1 MPSGRTHDRI
11 TLLSLGPTALIAW
24 ALTHEPTLSALVV
37 GATLFGGVMF
47 GPDLDTASRQ
57 YRRWGPFRFIWW
69 PYRVAFAHRS
79 RWSHG
84 LLFGAIIRVFY
95 FTGMVV
101 LLAFTA
107 LYLHSVL
114 FAGKASNLSD
124 LLHAWQ
130 LLADHVD
137 ARLDRRAIWAAF
149 IGLWW
154 GAALHTLLDVLC
166 SIGRRLLD
174 LF

>member
-1 MPSGRTHDRI
+1 MPSGKTHDRI
-11 TLLSLGPTALIAW
+11 TILSLGPTALITW
-24 ALTHEPTLSALVV
+24 MLTHEPLLSVLVV
-37 GATLFGGVMF
+37 GATLFGGIMF

-57 YRRWGPFRFIWW
+57 YKRWGPFRFIWW
-69 PYRVAFAHRS
+69 PYRIIFAHRS

-95 FTGMVV
+95 FTGMIV
-101 LLAFTA
+101 LLSFATFYFYST
-107 LYLHSVL
+107 L
-114 FAGKASNLSD
+114 FAGKALSWD
-124 LLHAWQ
+124 ELLHAWRA
-130 LLADHVD
+130 LGEHIGVHLE
-137 ARLDRRAIWAAF
+137 RRAIWAAF

-166 SIGRRLLD
+166 SIGRKLLD